1 MGKEEIECVL
11 CKTYSHSVL
20 SVTAIMLPLTL
31 CVLVARGACE
41 CSGFLFCNIFVP
53 VLLLVLLARLI
64 QALYMLYI
72 PYMFC
77 VCVWGGGIDAL

>member
-41 CSGFLFCNIFVP
+41 CSGFLV
-53 VLLLVLLARLI
+53 
-64 QALYMLYI
+64 YI
-72 PYMFC
+72 KSASPEGRM
-77 VCVWGGGIDAL
+77 GLKS